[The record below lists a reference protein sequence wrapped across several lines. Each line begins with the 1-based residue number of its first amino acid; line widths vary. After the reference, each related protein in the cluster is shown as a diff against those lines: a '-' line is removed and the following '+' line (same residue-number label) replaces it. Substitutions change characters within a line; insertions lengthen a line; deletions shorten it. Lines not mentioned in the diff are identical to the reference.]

1 MAEPLLEMRGIV
13 KRFGRVE
20 ALRGVDF
27 HVGRAEVVGLVGDN
41 GAGKSTLVKIIAGVY
56 QPDAGQMFF
65 EGQPVVFRHPSEARA
80 RGIEIVYQHLA
91 LIDLL
96 SIDRNIFLGREPTKR
111 IGPIAILDKAR
122 MEREAWSIL
131 QDIGL
136 RRIRSPSE
144 RVAKLSGGE
153 RQSVAI
159 GRAMHFKAKLLI
171 LDEPTAALSVRET
184 RRVLDHVLEVKKQG
198 VSVIIISHNIYHVYE
213 VSDRIVALDHGR
225 KILDVPREKVTPEEV
240 IDVIRTGAP
249 ATPQPEENQRV

>member
-1 MAEPLLEMRGIV
+1 MSHLLEMRGIV

-20 ALRGVDF
+20 ALKGVDF

-56 QPDAGQMFF
+56 QPDAGEIYW
-65 EGQPVVFRHPSEARA
+65 EGQPRIFRDPYEARQA
-80 RGIEIVYQHLA
+80 GIEIVYQHLA

-96 SIDRNIFLGREPTKR
+96 SIERNIFLGREPVKR
-111 IGPIAILDKAR
+111 VGPLRILDKRR
-122 MEREAWSIL
+122 MSEEAWRIL

-136 RRIRSPSE
+136 RRIRSPAE

-184 RRVLDHVLEVKKQG
+184 RRVLDHVLDVKKQG

-213 VSDRIVALDHGR
+213 VSDRIVVLDHGR
-225 KILDVPREKVTPEEV
+225 KIADVPKEKVAPEEV
-240 IDVIRTGAP
+240 IEIIRRGAP
-249 ATPQPEENQRV
+249 LEN

>member
-1 MAEPLLEMRGIV
+1 MKGIV

-27 HVGRAEVVGLVGDN
+27 HVAKGEVVGLVGDN

-56 QPDAGQMFF
+56 QPDAGEMYW
-65 EGQPVVFRHPSEARA
+65 EGSPRVFSDPGEARA
-80 RGIEIVYQHLA
+80 EGIEIVYQHLA

-96 SIDRNIFLGREPTKR
+96 SISRNIFLGREPVKK
-111 IGPIAILDKAR
+111 IGPFAFLDRRTMDEQSWK
-122 MEREAWSIL
+122 II
-131 QDIGL
+131 QGIGL
-136 RRIRSPSE
+136 KRLRSPSE

-171 LDEPTAALSVRET
+171 MDEPTAALSVRET
-184 RRVLDHVLEVKKQG
+184 RQVLDHVLNVKNQG

-213 VSDRIVALDHGR
+213 VSDRIVVLDHGR
-225 KILDVPREKVTPEEV
+225 KIADVRREEVTPEEV
-240 IDVIRTGAP
+240 IEVIRKGEPLRNKA
-249 ATPQPEENQRV
+249 

>member
-1 MAEPLLEMRGIV
+1 MDSLLEMRGIV

-27 HVGRAEVVGLVGDN
+27 SVGTGEVVGLVGDN

-56 QPDAGQMFF
+56 TPDAGEIYW
-65 EGQPVVFRHPSEARA
+65 EGKPRIFNDPAEARA
-80 RGIEIVYQHLA
+80 AGIEIVYQHLA

-96 SIDRNIFLGREPTKR
+96 SISRNIYLGREPVKK
-111 IGPIAILDKAR
+111 IGPFAFLDTKK
-122 MEREAWSIL
+122 MDSEAWGVIQS
-131 QDIGL
+131 IGL
-136 RRIRSPSE
+136 KRLRSPSE

-184 RRVLDHVLEVKKQG
+184 RRVLDHVLEVKRQG

-213 VSDRIVALDHGR
+213 VSDRIVVLDHGR
-225 KILDVPREKVTPEEV
+225 KILDTPKDKVTPE
-240 IDVIRTGAP
+240 DVIETIRRGEPLAK
-249 ATPQPEENQRV
+249 ASYS

>member
-1 MAEPLLEMRGIV
+1 MERLLEMRKIV

-27 HVGRAEVVGLVGDN
+27 HVGRGEVVGLVGDN

-56 QPDAGQMFF
+56 QPDEGEIYW
-65 EGQPVVFRHPSEARA
+65 EGQPRIFRDPAEARA
-80 RGIEIVYQHLA
+80 AGVEIVYQHLA

-96 SIDRNIFLGREPTKR
+96 SISRNIFLGREPTKK
-111 IGPIAILDKAR
+111 IGPFTFLDRRA
-122 MEREAWSIL
+122 MDEQAWSII
-131 QDIGL
+131 QSIGL
-136 RRIRSPSE
+136 KRLRSPSE

-184 RRVLDHVLEVKKQG
+184 RRVLDHVLEVKNQG

-213 VSDRIVALDHGR
+213 VADRIVVLDHGR
-225 KILDVPREKVTPEEV
+225 KIADTPKEEVTPEEV
-240 IDVIRTGAP
+240 IEIIRKG
-249 ATPQPEENQRV
+249 QPLQEAS

>member
-1 MAEPLLEMRGIV
+1 MDKLLEMRGIV

-27 HVGRAEVVGLVGDN
+27 HVNRAEVVGLVGDN
-41 GAGKSTLVKIIAGVY
+41 GAGKSTLVKTIVGVY
-56 QPDAGQMFF
+56 HPD
-65 EGQPVVFRHPSEARA
+65 EGEIYWEGKPTIFRDPGEARA
-80 RGIEIVYQHLA
+80 AGIEIVYQHLA

-96 SIDRNIFLGREPTKR
+96 SISRNIFLGREPVKR
-111 IGPIAILDKAR
+111 IGPIAFLDRRAMDEQSWEIIK
-122 MEREAWSIL
+122 S
-131 QDIGL
+131 IGL
-136 RRIRSPSE
+136 RRLRSPSE

-184 RRVLDHVLEVKKQG
+184 RKVLDHVLEVKNQG

-213 VSDRIVALDHGR
+213 VSDRIVVLDHGR
-225 KILDVPREKVTPEEV
+225 KILDVRKEEVTPEDVIEV
-240 IDVIRTGAP
+240 IRKGEHLQKAGS
-249 ATPQPEENQRV
+249 